1 MANAKYFL
9 KRFAMALLTRRTSN
23 EKGKNNYVSGSVSSY
38 GYKHGSYSTCN
49 GSRERINRR
58 I

>member
-1 MANAKYFL
+1 MRKAKTIMSL
-9 KRFAMALLTRRTSN
+9 ALS
-23 EKGKNNYVSGSVSSY
+23 SSY

>member
-1 MANAKYFL
+1 MRKAKTI
-9 KRFAMALLTRRTSN
+9 MSH
-23 EKGKNNYVSGSVSSY
+23 GSVSSY